1 MMEYDDNYGTGRP
14 DSRDGHPGVPAPLSY
29 AERYATPELVP
40 ASTNAKDLDGM
51 PGPRRLLEV
60 CETATRS
67 CALSRALGKMKC
79 PARHCATTG
88 AAMC

>member
-1 MMEYDDNYGTGRP
+1 MMEYDDNYGTVRP

-51 PGPRRLLEV
+51 PGPRRPLKV
-60 CETATRS
+60 CEAAARS
-67 CALSRALGKMKC
+67 W
-79 PARHCATTG
+79 PARAI
-88 AAMC
+88 ARLAVR